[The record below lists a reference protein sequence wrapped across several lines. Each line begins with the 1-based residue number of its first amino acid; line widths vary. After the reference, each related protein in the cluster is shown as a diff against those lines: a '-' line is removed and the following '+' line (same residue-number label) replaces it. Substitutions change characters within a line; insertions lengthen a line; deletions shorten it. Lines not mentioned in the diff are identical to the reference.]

1 MATAKSPFIV
11 MRGFLSP
18 FQCEQSMDK
27 LGFFSPDVDQNEN
40 PIKMMRHQDDNE
52 SEFTLEPKEK

>member
-1 MATAKSPFIV
+1 
-11 MRGFLSP
+11 
-18 FQCEQSMDK
+18 MDK